1 MSELV
6 EKMNK
11 ALGLELRAI
20 NMYAHYAAYVKGLHR
35 LQLEPLFQSEATESM
50 LHAATI
56 RNAIVKHGGKCVTE
70 RDSNPIMH
78 TENYRDM
85 LQGALDTEI
94 KAAETYGE
102 LLQMLEEIN
111 DRELYDSVEQIYLTE
126 LRSVEEMRLLLI

>member
-1 MSELV
+1 
-6 EKMNK
+6 
-11 ALGLELRAI
+11 
-20 NMYAHYAAYVKGLHR
+20 
-35 LQLEPLFQSEATESM
+35 M

-70 RDSNPIMH
+70 RDSNPINH

-94 KAAETYGE
+94 KAAATYGE
-102 LLQMLEEIN
+102 LLQMLEDID

-126 LRSVEEMRLLLI
+126 LRSVEEMRLLLN

>member
-1 MSELV
+1 MSELI

-20 NMYAHYAAYVKGLHR
+20 NLYAHYAAYVKGLHR

-56 RNAIVKHGGKCVTE
+56 RNAIVKHGGECVTE
-70 RDSNPIMH
+70 RDSYPITH

-94 KAAETYGE
+94 KAAATYGE
-102 LLQMLEEIN
+102 LLQMLEEID

-126 LRSVEEMRLLLI
+126 LRSVEEMRLLLN